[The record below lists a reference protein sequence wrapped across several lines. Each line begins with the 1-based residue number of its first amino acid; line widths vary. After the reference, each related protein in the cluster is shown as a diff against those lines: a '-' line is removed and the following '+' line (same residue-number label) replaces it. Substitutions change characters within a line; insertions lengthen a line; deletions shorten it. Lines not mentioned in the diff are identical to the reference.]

1 MNYVNLC
8 GIPNRSIR
16 ITYRPLPL
24 PFLLQDYRGAP
35 ILQSFLRCIK
45 YLVSVWRKSSSDY
58 VPGTAWAPLGRA
70 WAISPKIHLL
80 VDSHMCASIEAP
92 GSQDEMREIH
102 IYFLNE
108 TTYFPC
114 FLVWTLKRS
123 IIEFMFGLEANPTL
137 VKGRSAHSGQT

>member
-92 GSQDEMREIH
+92 RSLYTGRDEREIH
-102 IYFLNE
+102 ILSEGDNILSLLPCLN
-108 TTYFPC
+108 
-114 FLVWTLKRS
+114 LKEKHHRVHVRS
-123 IIEFMFGLEANPTL
+123 
-137 VKGRSAHSGQT
+137 RS